1 MHINLLEECR
11 RRENTHPDLHPRTP
25 VPSLHHSCISTGI
38 IVQNRP
44 YDNQKRNKQNANPD
58 HCNQHATA
66 NEKQTNQPPIPPLKA
81 NNSLSHDSITKD
93 PTFNNC
99 YKGSLVLL
107 RNPSGVQDTLSVNV
121 ALNVARSSWM
131 QQFCPFDWLFS
142 ESGFEVQP
150 TVVHGVPCTE
160 CWEVINQLDEA
171 HTDREGSVYYALS
184 D

>member
-81 NNSLSHDSITKD
+81 NNSLSHDRIPCETPDTPETSHAQNSL
-93 PTFNNC
+93 P
-99 YKGSLVLL
+99 YKIAWA
-107 RNPSGVQDTLSVNV
+107 PKASVK
-121 ALNVARSSWM
+121 
-131 QQFCPFDWLFS
+131 
-142 ESGFEVQP
+142 
-150 TVVHGVPCTE
+150 HGPCGRT
-160 CWEVINQLDEA
+160 
-171 HTDREGSVYYALS
+171 
-184 D
+184 